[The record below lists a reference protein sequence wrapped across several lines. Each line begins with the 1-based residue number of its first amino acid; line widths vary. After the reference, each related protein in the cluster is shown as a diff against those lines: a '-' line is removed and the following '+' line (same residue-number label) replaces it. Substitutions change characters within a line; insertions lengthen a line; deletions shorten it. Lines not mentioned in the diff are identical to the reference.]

1 MLSNK
6 PSPSPDL
13 IIRDALLIDGTG
25 KPGMRGD
32 LAVKDDRIV
41 ALGDLSQ
48 TKCAREISAKGLALS
63 PGFIDTHTHDDRALL
78 SDPLMECKISQGV
91 TTVITGNCGI
101 SLAPLALDRYP
112 PPPLDLIAREPEHL
126 FPTFDDYLSALERD
140 PPALNAACQ
149 VGHST
154 LRIGAM
160 DRLDR
165 PATAAEVEAMRRALE
180 TSLESGAIG
189 MSTGLYYPPA
199 KAAPTEEV
207 IALGKAIHA
216 HGAIHTTH
224 MRDEASHVVDSVNE
238 TIRIGKAADIP
249 VVISHHKAS
258 GIANHGLVRDTLK
271 LIEEARK
278 TQALGLDVYP
288 YVAASTMLDPSR
300 IPLASK
306 IIVSWS
312 KSHPEFAGLTLDT
325 IAEKLKCDQ
334 AEAAKQLLPAG
345 AIYFMMSEDDVR
357 RVLAYPHTMIGSD
370 GLPHDQHP
378 HPRLWGTFPRVLG
391 HYVRDVKLFSLEE
404 AVRRMTALPAAQFGL
419 TDRGV
424 LRAGAYADLVLFDPD
439 TISDRATFEQPTL
452 PAAGIAQ
459 VFVNGRSV
467 WRDGAPTGSRPGR
480 ALRRNTLGPMGRG
493 MATAH

>member
-1 MLSNK
+1 MSID
-6 PSPSPDL
+6 PQHAQPDL
-13 IIRDALLIDGTG
+13 IIRDALLIDGGG
-25 KPGMRGD
+25 KPGVCGD
-32 LAVKDDRIV
+32 LAITDDRIV

-48 TKCAREISAKGLALS
+48 WKPAREIAANGLALS

-78 SDPLMECKISQGV
+78 SDPLMACKVSQGV

-101 SLAPLALDRYP
+101 SLAPLTLDRYP
-112 PPPLDLIAREPEHL
+112 PPPLDLIAREPSQL
-126 FPTFDDYLSALERD
+126 FPTFDQYLTALDAD

-154 LRIGAM
+154 LRIGAL

-165 PATAAEVEAMRRALE
+165 PATTAEIAVMRLALE
-180 TSLESGAIG
+180 SSLESGAIG
-189 MSTGLYYPPA
+189 LSTGLYYPPA

-207 IALGKAIHA
+207 IALGRTLHA
-216 HGAIHTTH
+216 YGAIHTTH
-224 MRDEASHVVDSVNE
+224 MRDEASRLIDSVNE

-249 VVISHHKAS
+249 IVISHHKAS
-258 GIANHGLVRDTLK
+258 GLANHGLVRDTLK

-278 TQALGLDVYP
+278 TQALGLDAYP

-312 KSHPEFAGLTLDT
+312 KSRPEFAGQTLDA
-325 IAEKLKCDQ
+325 IADKLNCGQ

-357 RVLAYPHTMIGSD
+357 RVLAFPQTMIGSD

-419 TDRGV
+419 KDRGA
-424 LRAGAYADLVLFDPD
+424 LRVGACADLVLFDPD
-439 TISDRATFEQPTL
+439 AIADRATFEQPTL

-467 WRDGAPTGSRPGR
+467 WRDGVATGERPGR
-480 ALRRNTLGPMGRG
+480 ALRRNALGPMGG
-493 MATAH
+493 SMAAH